1 MSCYYF
7 HSKCF
12 SFKQCR
18 IDYVTS
24 FLKVTAFVLC
34 MLNSFVSVYIN
45 NKWDIKEYFSCN
57 FNFRNPNG
65 NSSGL
70 WTPYTLKGREF
81 INLDLN
87 ITMASSLY
95 KDRVHFWLT
104 TVPNLVQGCQSNS
117 VNSAPTDIL
126 NILLVI
132 VVLLT
137 PLCIFC

>member
-1 MSCYYF
+1 
-7 HSKCF
+7 
-12 SFKQCR
+12 
-18 IDYVTS
+18 
-24 FLKVTAFVLC
+24 

-45 NKWDIKEYFSCN
+45 SKWDIKEYFSCN

-104 TVPNLVQGCQSNS
+104 TVPNLVQGCQPNS
-117 VNSAPTDIL
+117 VNSAPTDVL
-126 NILLVI
+126 NISFVYS
-132 VVLLT
+132 VLIAL
-137 PLCIFC
+137 LCIFCWNIQNKRIFVKWQTLTLIPWLWKLMERMLSPFS

>member
-1 MSCYYF
+1 MIVMLL
-7 HSKCF
+7 F
-12 SFKQCR
+12 SFKVLFVHTISNRLCHIILKSNCIR
-18 IDYVTS
+18 IMHAK
-24 FLKVTAFVLC
+24 F
-34 MLNSFVSVYIN
+34 I
-45 NKWDIKEYFSCN
+45 CN

-117 VNSAPTDIL
+117 VNSAPTDVL